1 MAKQRMSY
9 RNVYDAEYDQEWRRY
24 VEDEQY
30 LKGQGIYELADGYT
44 LRVWRYALEKWDRDR
59 LVAAH
64 GFSRNL
70 LEKGGQEVLAFINTD
85 CQVEPFTE
93 FIEHSNGHRYFA
105 YHRDLYGISY
115 FDLDTGEAYDYIPE
129 GYEHESAYKTGES
142 FIITDIH
149 YNRAENLVAY
159 GGCYWAGCSEVM
171 VGELADPLRFDPHLA
186 NIHELVDPDY
196 EEYDDIDF
204 VRWEKDALVV
214 QAYGK
219 QEVAIKII
227 KLREML
233 TDLS

>member
-1 MAKQRMSY
+1 M
-9 RNVYDAEYDQEWRRY
+9 
-24 VEDEQY
+24 
-30 LKGQGIYELADGYT
+30 
-44 LRVWRYALEKWDRDR
+44 
-59 LVAAH
+59 
-64 GFSRNL
+64 
-70 LEKGGQEVLAFINTD
+70 
-85 CQVEPFTE
+85 
-93 FIEHSNGHRYFA
+93 
-105 YHRDLYGISY
+105 
-115 FDLDTGEAYDYIPE
+115 
-129 GYEHESAYKTGES
+129 
-142 FIITDIH
+142 
-149 YNRAENLVAY
+149 
-159 GGCYWAGCSEVM
+159 M